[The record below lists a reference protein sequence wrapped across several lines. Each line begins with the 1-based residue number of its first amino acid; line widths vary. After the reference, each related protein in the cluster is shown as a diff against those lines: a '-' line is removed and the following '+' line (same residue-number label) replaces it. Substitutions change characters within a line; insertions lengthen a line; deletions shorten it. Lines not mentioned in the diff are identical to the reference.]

1 MKEEKIKK
9 EVMAFWND
17 HFQNLRAT
25 AIKRSDITIDT
36 PLDEGLQI
44 LADSCQEV
52 LDIACGNGLCLIEA
66 KLLGGKIKRGL
77 GFDASQNAIAN
88 ANQIVA
94 LSGIEN
100 LRFEVGDETFLAS
113 IEDESYEG
121 IFCSNFLDVV
131 PDKLALKVIKDIQRI
146 LKPGGLL
153 LLKLN
158 FYLSEDL
165 ITRLKMEKVDKD
177 SYAINGVFRANN
189 KTSEQWLNLFGDFNL
204 LKQNGFQR
212 APGLP
217 ADRLFLLKKPGNC

>member
-1 MKEEKIKK
+1 MKDEIIKK
-9 EVMAFWND
+9 EVMAFWNG
-17 HFQNLRAT
+17 HFQNLQAA

-52 LDIACGNGLCLIEA
+52 LDIACGNGLCLIEI

-113 IEDESYEG
+113 IDDASYEG
-121 IFCSNFLDVV
+121 IFCSNFLDVI
-131 PDKLALKVIKDIQRI
+131 PDELALRVIEDAKRI

-158 FYLSEDL
+158 FFLTEDL
-165 ITRLKMEKVDKD
+165 ISRLKMEKVGKD

-189 KTSEQWLNLFGDFNL
+189 KSTEQWLSFFDGFNL
-204 LKQNGFQR
+204 IKQSGFQR